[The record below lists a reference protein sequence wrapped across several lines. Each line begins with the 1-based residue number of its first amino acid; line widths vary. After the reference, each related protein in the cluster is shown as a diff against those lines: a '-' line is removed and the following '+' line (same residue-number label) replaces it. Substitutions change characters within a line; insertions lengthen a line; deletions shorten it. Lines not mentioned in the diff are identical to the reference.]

1 MERRDPTKWK
11 GAFLYSMDRAV
22 PFLGFDGEHIR
33 WFEETQRLNDM
44 PLVCIYFYLHSILG
58 LALISLFAAGLTG
71 VLR

>member
-1 MERRDPTKWK
+1 M
-11 GAFLYSMDRAV
+11 

-33 WFEETQRLNDM
+33 WFEEKQRLNDM

-58 LALISLFAAGLTG
+58 LAFISLFAAALSG